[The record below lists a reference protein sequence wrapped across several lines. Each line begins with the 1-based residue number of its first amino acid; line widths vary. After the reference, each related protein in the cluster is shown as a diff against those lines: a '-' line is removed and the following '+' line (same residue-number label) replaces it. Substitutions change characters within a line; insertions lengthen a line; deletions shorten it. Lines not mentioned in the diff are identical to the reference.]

1 MLAVRPLAI
10 IFGIAGLV
18 PFIAAL
24 LVMLLSESMSLMAA
38 QIFYLYSA
46 GIIAF
51 LSGVYWPV
59 SMQIEARS
67 YPLSPITAMALSQVF
82 FVSAGLGLLL
92 PWNYQAVIFPVLFV
106 LMCATDWI
114 AMNGFWPRWYLTLR
128 LGLTT
133 VVVACQVA
141 AGVWLFMVH

>member
-1 MLAVRPLAI
+1 MLAIRSLAI
-10 IFGIAGLV
+10 TFGVAGLV

-24 LVMLLSESMSLMAA
+24 LVMVLSESMSLMAA

-67 YPLSPITAMALSQVF
+67 YPISPIIAMALSQVF
-82 FVSAGLGLLL
+82 FISAGLTLLL
-92 PWNYQAVIFPVLFV
+92 PWNAQALIFPVLYV
-106 LMCATDWI
+106 LICGTDWV
-114 AMNGFWPRWYLTLR
+114 AMKGYWPRWYLTLR
-128 LGLTT
+128 LALTT
-133 VVVACQVA
+133 VVVACQVG